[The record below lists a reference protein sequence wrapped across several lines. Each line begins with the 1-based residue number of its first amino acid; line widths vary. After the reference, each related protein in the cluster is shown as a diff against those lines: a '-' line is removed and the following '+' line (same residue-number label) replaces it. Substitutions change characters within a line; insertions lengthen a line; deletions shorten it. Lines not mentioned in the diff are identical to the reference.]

1 MLRKRIS
8 EALKNPAMYWV
19 LFGITLV
26 ASFAGLPWV
35 VNNHSAYKEDVG
47 QRKIGV
53 VWSYHDPKMTI
64 STIEFFLD
72 RTDTSVVLETGR
84 MISKVDPERPSDYAE
99 MNELVE
105 DMQLMYKKSL
115 LESRKSDYYLIYFY
129 KDEER
134 LPNALSA
141 FLADYKQ
148 LCVEKFGKSRVEQ
161 GIREHER
168 DKAPY
173 KEYTDKY
180 MLPSYMP
187 VWKSMAEAG
196 LWYLFCWLVFFTWR
210 LRWVEKFSLKQIV
223 NDWIDPRRMFLSSL
237 LGPIMG
243 ARTNKRQPIEQ
254 IKFLVKLVAMT
265 TWAAVK
271 VATVA
276 MTAVMKIAAA
286 RTQAFAY
293 GLATML
299 ACMVSVG
306 AAQSQQSTESGKRKA
321 DIVIIEEAAK
331 QKTAVVNAKPKNLAW
346 DITLDVKPS
355 ENIGSGLVFPTRLTV
370 LYKRLVIENVFFSS
384 TTPTVRQ
391 IGNDITP
398 GYSVIKNLHLTVNI
412 VGGINNTTATQ
423 IATNKVTRTNKI
435 LMGGQIFGKIKR
447 FSFGSPVARFEKI
460 MNGKVLP
467 ALVEFFYVDTT
478 PKIKLGHEG
487 FFTKTAQGGFIYN
500 LAVLLQ
506 WKPAIAGPAME
517 IGIFSNH
524 LRMPNG
530 QIVRSLGI
538 RGRGIFKWRF

>member
-1 MLRKRIS
+1 LFYVINKHGDPQTEPNSKISVGFVNGEPQFDKRD
-8 EALKNPAMYWV
+8 
-19 LFGITLV
+19 G
-26 ASFAGLPWV
+26 GLT
-35 VNNHSAYKEDVG
+35 VNSVND
-47 QRKIGV
+47 GV
-53 VWSYHDPKMTI
+53 T
-64 STIEFFLD
+64 F
-72 RTDTSVVLETGR
+72 
-84 MISKVDPERPSDYAE
+84 
-99 MNELVE
+99 
-105 DMQLMYKKSL
+105 
-115 LESRKSDYYLIYFY
+115 
-129 KDEER
+129 
-134 LPNALSA
+134 
-141 FLADYKQ
+141 
-148 LCVEKFGKSRVEQ
+148 EKF
-161 GIREHER
+161 
-168 DKAPY
+168 
-173 KEYTDKY
+173 KE
-180 MLPSYMP
+180 
-187 VWKSMAEAG
+187 VVGE
-196 LWYLFCWLVFFTWR
+196 
-210 LRWVEKFSLKQIV
+210 
-223 NDWIDPRRMFLSSL
+223 
-237 LGPIMG
+237 
-243 ARTNKRQPIEQ
+243 TNSV
-254 IKFLVKLVAMT
+254 KFLNL
-265 TWAAVK
+265 
-271 VATVA
+271 
-276 MTAVMKIAAA
+276 MKERIKELGGKHPA
-286 RTQAFAY
+286 
-293 GLATML
+293 
-299 ACMVSVG
+299 
-306 AAQSQQSTESGKRKA
+306 QQSTESGKRKA